1 LSGGSPENLTPAPGN
16 HAVVISPTT
25 DLFVDTHS
33 TFDDPPQ
40 TDLVAANGTPRAT
53 LAPRNDSLRA
63 QLLRVQMLSI
73 DSNYGK
79 LDAFMIRPP
88 DFDPARKYPV
98 IAYVYGGP
106 ESPTTANAF
115 GNARGLY
122 HQLLARRG
130 FIVFSID
137 GPASQ
142 IDNDAHARLLYHN
155 LGPGSL
161 LGQEIGVNY
170 LRSLPY
176 VDASRIGI
184 WGWSFGGYEAAYALT
199 HSTLFKAGAAGA
211 PVTDWRLYD
220 SIYTERYMGAPQD
233 DSRAYD
239 TSSVVKAAADLHGD
253 LLISHGTSDDNV
265 HMANSMALLQAFI
278 AAGKT
283 RVDFAPYPGQKHGF
297 TALDDLRRLY
307 AQMLEW
313 WSAHL

>member
-1 LSGGSPENLTPAPGN
+1 MAEDGALR
-16 HAVVISPTT
+16 AV
-25 DLFVDTHS
+25 
-33 TFDDPPQ
+33 
-40 TDLVAANGTPRAT
+40 
-53 LAPRNDSLRA
+53 LAPRSDSLRA
-63 QLLRVQMLSI
+63 QLLPVDMLAV

-79 LDAFMIRPP
+79 LDAYMIKPP

-98 IAYVYGGP
+98 IIYVYGGP
-106 ESPTTANAF
+106 EAPTTANVF

-137 GPASQ
+137 GPGSQ
-142 IDNDAHARLLYHN
+142 IDNDAHVRILYHN

-184 WGWSFGGYEAAYALT
+184 WGWSFGGYEAGYALT
-199 HSTLFKAGAAGA
+199 HSALFKAAAAGA

-220 SIYTERYMGAPQD
+220 SIYTERYMGTPQD
-233 DSRAYD
+233 DARAYD
-239 TSSVVKAAADLHGD
+239 ASSVVKAAANLHGD
-253 LLISHGTSDDNV
+253 LLVSHGTADDNV
-265 HMANSMALLQAFI
+265 HMANSLALLQAFI

-283 RVDFAPYPGQKHGF
+283 RVDFMAYPRQKHGF
-297 TALDDLRRLY
+297 SALEDLRRLY
-307 AQMLEW
+307 GQMLEW